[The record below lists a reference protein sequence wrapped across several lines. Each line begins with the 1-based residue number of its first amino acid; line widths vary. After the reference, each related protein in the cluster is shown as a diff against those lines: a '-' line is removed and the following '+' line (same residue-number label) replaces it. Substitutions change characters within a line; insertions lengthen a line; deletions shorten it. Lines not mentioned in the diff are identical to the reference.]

1 MAAVSEV
8 LKNTFDSA
16 RAQLTGLE
24 KRVQV
29 LEKQARKSIAGVRA
43 RADEVPDQLKGAWSK
58 IAGSVRGGLIFAT
71 RDELRA
77 LAARV
82 EELAEKIDQL
92 SRTRAQ
98 RKTVS

>member
-24 KRVQV
+24 KRVQM

-58 IAGSVRGGLIFAT
+58 IADSVRGGLMFAT
-71 RDELRA
+71 REELRA

-92 SRTRAQ
+92 ARTRAQ